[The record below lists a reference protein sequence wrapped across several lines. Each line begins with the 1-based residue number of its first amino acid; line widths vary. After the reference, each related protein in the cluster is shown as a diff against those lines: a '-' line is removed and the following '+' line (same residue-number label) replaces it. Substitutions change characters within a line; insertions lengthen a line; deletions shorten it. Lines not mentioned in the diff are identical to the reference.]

1 MLLFLTGNLTLHGE
15 NMRINRNT
23 IANDI
28 SSNPFMGKS
37 QEELDEIIN
46 YLEPQVKNQSNR
58 RLQTISDFFMQKAGM
73 TSLKPEKNDIND
85 FIQKELIKQKL
96 DEQDPYKQSQVKL
109 NEAILGSIN
118 NGQGGDLIYRDPAT
132 GQEISQEQALQGIQ
146 QGQQYIINRRIT
158 SRQGIKEESV
168 SKPEDLT
175 QEEKQY
181 MITSKRVLS
190 SIDALQNQ
198 IYPTLD
204 KMGGDKNWQA
214 FQAQNLPFATIGN
227 QNIEDFKSAITQL
240 KSDIP
245 FLRGG
250 KQLTATEAKRVDI
263 LLNPFGKSKE
273 TRIKD
278 IERFK
283 KEFLGGAELMK
294 GGIRYLN
301 RQTTPL
307 TTQSQIG
314 QTPEEE
320 NIPIKNADNFQIG
333 QTMKKNGITYTYK
346 GNGQWEY

>member
-1 MLLFLTGNLTLHGE
+1 
-15 NMRINRNT
+15 MRINKNT
-23 IANDI
+23 IANEI

-37 QEELDEIIN
+37 PEELDEIIN
-46 YLEPQVKNQSNR
+46 YLEPQAKKIQSNR

-73 TSLKPEKNDIND
+73 SPLAPPKPKESDIND
-85 FIQKELIKQKL
+85 FIQKERIKQ
-96 DEQDPYKQSQVKL
+96 EMESQDPYKQSQIRI
-109 NEAILGSIN
+109 NEAILNSIN
-118 NGQGGDLIYRDPAT
+118 SGQGGELVYRDPAT
-132 GQEISQEQALQGIQ
+132 GQEVPQDEALSNIAQGR
-146 QGQQYIINRRIT
+146 QYIIKRRVT
-158 SRQGIKEESV
+158 SRQGIKEEDV

-190 SIDALQNQ
+190 SIDALENQ
-198 IYPTLD
+198 IYPALD
-204 KMGGDKNWQA
+204 KIGGDKNWQA
-214 FQAQNLPFATIGN
+214 FQAQNLPFAVIGN

-263 LLNPFGKSKE
+263 LLNPFGKSTE
-273 TRIKD
+273 TRKKD

-283 KEFLGGAELMK
+283 KEFFGGAELMK

-301 RQTTPL
+301 REMTPT
-307 TTQSQIG
+307 TTQSPQ
-314 QTPEEE
+314 EE
-320 NIPIKNADNFQIG
+320 NIPINKTEDFQIG
-333 QTMKKNGITYTYK
+333 QIIEKNGITYTYK